1 MHSNIAKGSFFLF
14 LVLASAISFSQ
25 PAPLSSANSAAL
37 SATNITFKIID
48 VPGATATVA
57 DGINNSG
64 TIVGFFADSAGTFHG
79 YLADKDGNFV
89 KAIDFP
95 GAAQTQP
102 FGINE
107 KGEIVGSYVDD
118 GGVFH
123 GFLLHDG
130 NFATLDF
137 PDAAATFPDDINDQ
151 GVIAGAYQDA
161 LFAFHGFVLDKDGFR
176 TVDDPAQGSL
186 PSTQL
191 FSINSKG
198 DILGDFAADEFGIFH
213 GAFLLTHGTFIPFTV
228 PGATQGIF
236 AIGLNNNNDV
246 AGSFFGDDFVQHG
259 FIADKGNIIHFDFP
273 GAIATAPFQIN
284 ASRHTVG
291 VYADR
296 AVNTHSF
303 LVTFDDPGAD
313 TGAAAE
319 PANAALPTADTNGQ
333 AVICGAQ
340 QTIHS
345 GGNLSRAQNLICHY

>member
-1 MHSNIAKGSFFLF
+1 MA
-14 LVLASAISFSQ
+14 V
-25 PAPLSSANSAAL
+25 
-37 SATNITFKIID
+37 
-48 VPGATATVA
+48 
-57 DGINNSG
+57 
-64 TIVGFFADSAGTFHG
+64 
-79 YLADKDGNFV
+79 
-89 KAIDFP
+89 
-95 GAAQTQP
+95 QTEP

-107 KGEIVGSYVDD
+107 KGDIVGSYVDD

-123 GFLLHDG
+123 GFLLRDG

-137 PDAAATFPDDINDQ
+137 PDATATFSNDINDQ
-151 GVIAGAYQDA
+151 GAIAGAYQDA
-161 LFAFHGFVLDKDGFR
+161 LLAFHGFIFDTGGFH

-228 PGATQGIF
+228 PGATQGIL

-259 FIADKGNIIHFDFP
+259 FIADKGTVISFDFP
-273 GAIATAPFQIN
+273 GSLATAPFQIN
-284 ASRHTVG
+284 SSRNTIG

-296 AVNTHSF
+296 AVNTHGF
-303 LVTFDDPGAD
+303 LVTFDDPNAD
-313 TGAAAE
+313 ASTAAE
-319 PANAALPTADTNGQ
+319 PANAALQTTDTNGQ
-333 AVICGAQ
+333 AVTCGAQ

-345 GGNLSRAQNLICHY
+345 GGNLSRAQNLICHQ